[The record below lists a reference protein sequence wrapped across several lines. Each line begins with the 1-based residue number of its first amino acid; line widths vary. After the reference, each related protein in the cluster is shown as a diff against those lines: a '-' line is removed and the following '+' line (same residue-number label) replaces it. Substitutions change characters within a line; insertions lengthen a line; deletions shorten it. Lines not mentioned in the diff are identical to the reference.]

1 MFFQEYIT
9 CPLYQS
15 VSFKENIDISNK
27 QSDTKEIQLTR
38 HKNDRMAEAAKGS
51 T

>member
-1 MFFQEYIT
+1 M
-9 CPLYQS
+9 
-15 VSFKENIDISNK
+15 SFKENIGISNK
-27 QSDTKEIQLTR
+27 QSDTKEIQQAIRHKRNIAIR